1 MAMLQ
6 ATPTTRGSDVDVRR
20 LGLATLDG
28 RSRRHP
34 GLRVPL
40 PVAALLAEADRV
52 LRPARVRLLVLDAD
66 GARVDVTLADRS
78 GEAVWMGALPTRVD
92 VGGVATC
99 LPTGRDD
106 DAHGRRRT
114 LADAMSAVGFARG
127 TDSWFA
133 WEAPR
138 TF

>member
-1 MAMLQ
+1 MTILAVPVAL
-6 ATPTTRGSDVDVRR
+6 DVRR
-20 LGLATLDG
+20 LGVATLDG
-28 RSRRHP
+28 PSRRAP
-34 GLRVPL
+34 GVLVPL

-52 LRPARVRLLVLDAD
+52 LRRTGVRLLVLDAD

-78 GEAVWMGALPTRVD
+78 GEAVWMGAIPTRVD
-92 VGGVATC
+92 VDGVATC

-106 DAHGRRRT
+106 AAEARRRT
-114 LADAMSAVGFARG
+114 LADAMSAVGFVRG
-127 TDSWFA
+127 TGSWFV